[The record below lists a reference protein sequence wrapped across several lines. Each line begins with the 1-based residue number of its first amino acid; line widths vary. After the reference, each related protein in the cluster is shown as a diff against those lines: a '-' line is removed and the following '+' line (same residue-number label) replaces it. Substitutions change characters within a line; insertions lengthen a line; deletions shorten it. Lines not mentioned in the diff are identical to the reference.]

1 MKRHSPDFLTEV
13 SIQQPGHPLFGPITS
28 CLLQGRPL
36 VGKELLLGGI
46 HIGTRFS
53 HHVLVLSFEEAE
65 LWRQKQ
71 VSEGTQLGEGG
82 G

>member
-1 MKRHSPDFLTEV
+1 M
-13 SIQQPGHPLFGPITS
+13 
-28 CLLQGRPL
+28 
-36 VGKELLLGGI
+36 GKELLLEGI

>member
-1 MKRHSPDFLTEV
+1 MKHHSPDFLTEV

-28 CLLQGRPL
+28 CLLQVRPL
-36 VGKELLLGGI
+36 VVKELLLGGI

-71 VSEGTQLGEGG
+71 VSEGTRLGEGG

>member
-1 MKRHSPDFLTEV
+1 M
-13 SIQQPGHPLFGPITS
+13 
-28 CLLQGRPL
+28 
-36 VGKELLLGGI
+36 GKELLLEGI

-71 VSEGTQLGEGG
+71 VSEGTRLGEGG